1 MIWADVMW
9 DMEGSSENRSQIYGA
24 ENVRKT
30 EEPEI
35 IFMNLEW
42 KGKMDLEEEVVP
54 RDGQWSFCL

>member
-1 MIWADVMW
+1 MIWAEVMW

-35 IFMNLEW
+35 IFM
-42 KGKMDLEEEVVP
+42 KP
-54 RDGQWSFCL
+54 